1 MPQCPF
7 CKGKVEEDLLRF
19 GGHCPHCL
27 NEIPGEEAATD
38 PGAQARARQ
47 ELEARVAAA
56 RVQRRNRLLTV
67 LAALLLIVGVGA
79 YAVFH
84 EEPAPL
90 MLDDVEIYIPPAS
103 AHRNV
108 AAEEAAAAQAK
119 AEEEEKHKK
128 EAASHHVATTAG
140 TTQVTT
146 DMLATAGPAPSSP
159 TTAPPETTADSLN
172 QSSLGGFDLSPKGP
186 ALKGIGPITATS
198 DTEIKQMAKTVVDA
212 NFRQLRQCYE
222 SRIKENP
229 SLSGRWVVAWTIE
242 SDGSVSKA
250 EAEGQ
255 GVNDRAFESC
265 MVRSVETWK
274 FQPVSKRTELARA
287 FVFSN

>member
-47 ELEARVAAA
+47 ELEVRVAAA
-56 RVQRRNRLLTV
+56 RVQRRNRLLSV
-67 LAALLLIVGVGA
+67 LAALLLVAGVGA

-90 MLDDVEIYIPPAS
+90 LLEDVEIYIPPVS

-108 AAEEAAAAQAK
+108 AAEEAEAAAAAK
-119 AEEEEKHKK
+119 AEEERKRK
-128 EAASHHVATTAG
+128 EAASHHVASVTPTAN
-140 TTQVTT
+140 TSAEA
-146 DMLATAGPAPSSP
+146 LASAGPAPSAPSS
-159 TTAPPETTADSLN
+159 APPETTAQSLN

-186 ALKGIGPITATS
+186 ALKGIGPITATTDS
-198 DTEIKQMAKTVVDA
+198 EIKQMAKTVVDA

-229 SLSGRWVVAWTIE
+229 NLSGRWILAWTIE

-255 GVNDRAFESC
+255 GVKDRAFEDC
-265 MVRSVETWK
+265 MVRNVQQWK
-274 FQPVSKRTELARA
+274 FQPVAKSTDLARA